1 MVPYDRP
8 PPGIIQGEDGSIS
21 CFLEAGA
28 DGNIDW
34 GTVASFGD
42 EWGKFRRFDEPEL
55 RVPGD
60 QYFDVVEDGMVTPD
74 SLVLDVGCGSGRWTK
89 FLALRAGFIEAVDPS
104 DAVLTAQRFLGDF
117 DNVRLTQAGVDE
129 LPFADDS
136 FDFVFSLGVLHHVP
150 DTAQAMRRCVAKL
163 KPGGHFLVYLYYD
176 LDNRGPLY
184 RAVFVMSTLIRRIVA
199 GLPKRPKHLACE
211 AIAFTAYLP
220 LVLLVRALRLVPG
233 LEGFAMRL
241 PTAYYWDK
249 SMRIIRND
257 ALDRFGTPLEQRFS
271 REQIESM
278 MTSCGLEDLRFSDN
292 APYWHALGRK
302 RG

>member
-8 PPGIIQGEDGSIS
+8 PTGIIQGEDGSIA

-28 DGNIDW
+28 DRNIDW
-34 GTVASFGD
+34 GTVGSFGD
-42 EWGKFRRFDEPEL
+42 EWGKFRCFDEPEL

-89 FLALRAGFIEAVDPS
+89 FLASRAGFIEAVDPS
-104 DAVLTAQRFLGDF
+104 DAVLTAQRFLGDL

-176 LDNRGPLY
+176 LDNRGSLY

-199 GLPKRPKHLACE
+199 GLPKGPKHLACE
-211 AIAFTAYLP
+211 AIAFGVYLP

-292 APYWHALGRK
+292 APYWHAVGRK